1 MCTLQ
6 IIMVNREKSE
16 TRDNLTMSRIY
27 DRMISGEFRSLSELW
42 RPKRVSQD
50 YQVQALRFFLRPK
63 AYRVNSVRF
72 ALHITL
78 KPAWFN

>member
-6 IIMVNREKSE
+6 IIMVNREKLE

-50 YQVQALRFFLRPK
+50 YQV
-63 AYRVNSVRF
+63 
-72 ALHITL
+72 
-78 KPAWFN
+78 